1 MEEQQATKDYRQQQS
16 KLVESL
22 NSEHH
27 LSVSAATRLD
37 SRVNKQLPMQNI
49 EQPPYEVLRQQ
60 QRYLMDSPKRENQT
74 SIIAMASCENK
85 YLQTQNDDWQPE
97 SPRRKLQVS
106 TPVAASAD
114 IRENHHQQTQNDRAG
129 LDCSENKNISA
140 DIDYFGMIPPCSCT
154 DEDTG
159 HGKGSGA
166 IHLTGNQPAIKDLSS
181 QSFLE
186 STSLA
191 KERWKRSQ
199 NGTGKLVTDIQQREK
214 ETYYSQ

>member
-1 MEEQQATKDYRQQQS
+1 
-16 KLVESL
+16 
-22 NSEHH
+22 
-27 LSVSAATRLD
+27 
-37 SRVNKQLPMQNI
+37 MQNI

-60 QRYLMDSPKRENQT
+60 QRYFVDSPKRENQT
-74 SIIAMASCENK
+74 SITAMASCENK
-85 YLQTQNDDWQPE
+85 YLQTQNAYWQPE

-114 IRENHHQQTQNDRAG
+114 IRENHQQQTQNDRAG

-159 HGKGSGA
+159 HDKGSGA
-166 IHLTGNQPAIKDLSS
+166 IHLTGNQPAIKDLPS